1 MNELSERFRQAVD
14 FVKKNKYAKNDVDV
28 AKKLGVTKSTL
39 SMSASGSRTPNW
51 ELLLSFCDAY
61 PINFWWLRTGKGS
74 MVREDR
80 EIQLLKRIA
89 ELEEELRQLRE

>member
-39 SMSASGSRTPNW
+39 SMAASGSRTPNW

-61 PINFWWLRTGKGS
+61 PINFWWLRTGNGS
-74 MVREDR
+74 IVKEDR
-80 EIQLLKRIA
+80 EALLLKRIA